1 MRIQAINL
9 LSNFNTLRQNKSVL
23 PQVNL
28 QNNNSSGD
36 SVNISDAGKRLSL
49 HRTQASQKANETVK
63 LDSTAQ
69 TPDKSR
75 Y

>member
-28 QNNNSSGD
+28 QENNDSLKLSESGLQKSQGTNKAENSAML
-36 SVNISDAGKRLSL
+36 I
-49 HRTQASQKANETVK
+49 E
-63 LDSTAQ
+63 
-69 TPDKSR
+69 
-75 Y
+75 